1 MISCQEIFH
10 RTSIFVEANF
20 FLFSWSVWK
29 VTTFIKLTRV
39 KEHEFNSSAMFKH
52 WKETT
57 CVRYCL
63 GWMIW
68 YWKGKL
74 SWLCILKDLT
84 YGVIFMQAYLIPV
97 TSQDRE
103 VPESHSGLNIIAM
116 SSPALSIDLRYRWLW
131 GYMGACVYY
140 QKTWSTC
147 KLDSEEGF
155 SLSMPW
161 YINIANITVNIK
173 LWTGVYKTLLS
184 VWSLN
189 NWIFGNTSIW

>member
-116 SSPALSIDLRYRWLW
+116 SSRALSIDLGYRWLW

-173 LWTGVYKTLLS
+173 LWTGIYIRPYYLS
-184 VWSLN
+184 EA
-189 NWIFGNTSIW
+189 